1 MARAGVDAVVG
12 RVRRLWPQTLA
23 GRMLAIQLLIV
34 GVVFLGVGALS
45 IAQQGAGVTDR
56 EVRRAR
62 QVAEQIT
69 QEPGVRQV
77 LGQDG
82 EAWKSQAEAALESG
96 RTLSNS
102 GDVYLAAQDGTVVVA
117 TANAPLKVLPRTE
130 AFDGRSWLGPED
142 AGTVMAMAPVMAPGR
157 LQPVGVVAVTRPQ
170 PSLLDDVTQVLPN
183 LLTYV
188 GLAGLVGVVGS
199 LLLSRRV
206 KRQTLGLEPR
216 EIAGLVEQ
224 REAVLHGIK
233 EGLLAVDLAR
243 RVTLINDEAATLL
256 SIPQAGAVGHA
267 LAELGADRPLLGL
280 FPERGR
286 SEVAA
291 PSPGDGVA
299 DPVDRVLLVR
309 GRLVTVNVRPVRQQ
323 GRLVGHVAT
332 LRDRTEL
339 LELQRDLDVTRATTD
354 SLRAQAHEFSNRMH
368 VVAGLIELEEY
379 DDVRDYIR
387 TITADEA
394 ELTARVSEAVEDPA
408 VAAMLMAKSRQATER
423 GIALVLDEHTHLSRL
438 DGDLSTDLNTIL
450 GNLVDN
456 AMDAA
461 PDAGGRVRVSL
472 SHNGSGTLR
481 LVVHD
486 NGPGVPTEELDTVFV
501 RGYSTKET
509 EPGASRG
516 IGLALVRMV
525 CDKRGGEVSVRNDDG
540 AVFAVSLPTEAR

>member
-1 MARAGVDAVVG
+1 VGSDAVTD
-12 RVRRLWPQTLA
+12 RLRRWWPQTLA
-23 GRMLAIQLLIV
+23 GRMLGIQLLIV

-45 IAQQGAGVTDR
+45 VAQQGAGVTDR

-77 LGQDG
+77 LGEGGQ
-82 EAWKSQAEAALESG
+82 AWVSQAQAAMESG

-102 GDVYLAAQDGTVVVA
+102 GDVYLAREDGVVVVS
-117 TANAPLKVLPRTE
+117 TPEAPLERLPRTE
-130 AFDGRSWLGPED
+130 AFAGRSWLGPESD
-142 AGTVMAMAPVMAPGR
+142 GTVMAMVPVMAPGR
-157 LQPVGVVAVTRPQ
+157 LRPVGVVAVTRPQ
-170 PSLLDDVTQVLPN
+170 PSVWDDITQVLPN

-233 EGLLAVDLAR
+233 EGLLAVDLAG

-256 SIPQAGAVGHA
+256 SIPQAGAVGHP
-267 LAELGADRPLLGL
+267 LADLGADRPLLGL
-280 FPERGR
+280 FPQRGR
-286 SEVAA
+286 AGAAA
-291 PSPGDGVA
+291 PTPGDEVA

-309 GRLVTVNVRPVRQQ
+309 GRLVTANVMPVRQH

-354 SLRAQAHEFSNRMH
+354 SLRVQAHEFSNRMH

-387 TITADEA
+387 RITADEA

-423 GIALVLDEHTHLSRL
+423 GITLLLDEHTHLSRL
-438 DGDLSTDLNTIL
+438 DRDLSTDLNTIL

-456 AMDAA
+456 ALDAV
-461 PDAGGRVRVSL
+461 PDDGGRVRVSL
-472 SHNGSGTLR
+472 SENGSGTVR

-486 NGPGVPTEELDTVFV
+486 NGPGVPTDELDTVFV
-501 RGYSTKET
+501 RGFSTKAA

-525 CDKRGGEVSVRNDDG
+525 CDKRGGEVSVTNDDG
-540 AVFAVSLPTEAR
+540 AVFAVSLPADAR